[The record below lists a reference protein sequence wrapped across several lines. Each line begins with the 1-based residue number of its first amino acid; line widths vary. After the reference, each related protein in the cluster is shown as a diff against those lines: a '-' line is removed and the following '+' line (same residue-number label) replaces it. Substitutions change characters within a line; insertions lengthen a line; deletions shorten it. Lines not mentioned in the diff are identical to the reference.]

1 MKTVNRMKLLAQ
13 KNDSNLN
20 TSVPIELKSMVVE
33 QAASENMNISQFMKI
48 ALIEK
53 LERDLQVQ

>member
-13 KNDSNLN
+13 KNDSNVN
-20 TSVPIELKSMVVE
+20 ASVPIELKKMVVE
-33 QAASENMNISQFMKI
+33 QSESDNMNVSQFIKM

-53 LERDLQVQ
+53 LERDIQVQ

>member
-53 LERDLQVQ
+53 LERDIQVQ